1 MEKTTEV
8 RIKNMVCDRCIKV
21 VRELFEELNYPVNNI
36 ELGKVVLSYPV
47 QLDVR
52 EISKLLQ
59 SEGFELIDDETS
71 KLISRIK
78 TSVINHIHHHKTGE
92 SFHNLTDYLEKEIGK
107 SYSGLSSLFSKNE
120 GRTIEKYSIQQRIE
134 RVKELLIYGEK
145 TVSEIAH
152 ELGYSSTQYLSN
164 QFKSETGLTPTQFR
178 KLITK
183 KRKPLDEV

>member
-1 MEKTTEV
+1 
-8 RIKNMVCDRCIKV
+8 MVCDRCIKV
-21 VRELFEELNYPVNNI
+21 VRNQFHELNLPVKHI
-36 ELGKVVLSYPV
+36 ELGKVVFEKSLPIDKE
-47 QLDVR
+47 QIAMIL
-52 EISKLLQ
+52 EA
-59 SEGFELIDDETS
+59 EGFELIDDETS

-78 TSVINHIHHHKTGE
+78 VSVISHIHHHKTGE

-107 SYSGLSSLFSKNE
+107 SYSSLSSLFSKNE

-164 QFKSETGLTPTQFR
+164 QFKSETGLTPTEFK
-178 KLITK
+178 KLISS

>member
-1 MEKTTEV
+1 MSAISEI

-21 VRELFEELNYPVNNI
+21 VRQKLEEQDLPVQQI
-36 ELGKVVLSYPV
+36 ELGRVQFDNPV
-47 QLDVR
+47 
-52 EISKLLQ
+52 EIDNTALAKILEE
-59 SEGFELIDDETS
+59 EGFELIDDETS
-71 KLISRIK
+71 SLISKIK
-78 TSVINHIHHHKTGE
+78 ISVINHIHHHTTGE

-107 SYSGLSSLFSKNE
+107 SYSSLSTLFSKNE

-134 RVKELLIYGEK
+134 RVKELLIYDEK

-164 QFKSETGLTPTQFR
+164 QFKSETGLTPTEFR
-178 KLITK
+178 KLVTS

>member
-1 MEKTTEV
+1 
-8 RIKNMVCDRCIKV
+8 MVCDRCIKV
-21 VRELFEELNYPVNNI
+21 VSQKMKDQDLPVKHI
-36 ELGKVVLSYPV
+36 ELGKVVFEKPLK
-47 QLDVR
+47 LDK
-52 EISKLLQ
+52 EKISKVLEN
-59 SEGFELIDDETS
+59 EGFELIDDETS

-78 TSVINHIHHHKTGE
+78 TSVINHIHHHTTGE

-107 SYSGLSSLFSKNE
+107 SYSSLSSLFSKNE

-164 QFKSETGLTPTQFR
+164 QFKSETGLTPTEFR
-178 KLITK
+178 KLISS